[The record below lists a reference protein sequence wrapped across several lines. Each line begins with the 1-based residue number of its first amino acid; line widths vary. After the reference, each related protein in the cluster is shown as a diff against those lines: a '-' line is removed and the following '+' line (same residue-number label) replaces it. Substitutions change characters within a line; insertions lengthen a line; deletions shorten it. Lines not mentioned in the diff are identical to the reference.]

1 MHPATLAAGLGPHF
15 LNRLPEAE
23 RAVGDCELGADG
35 KPTPFEVEEQLLP
48 GLCTFAYAV
57 DQADELLL
65 ALRRFFACL
74 TCWNTRRGGNGDRP
88 S

>member
-1 MHPATLAAGLGPHF
+1 MHPAALAAGRGPHF
-15 LNRLPEAE
+15 LDRLPEAE
-23 RAVGDCELGADG
+23 RAVGDCELGPDR
-35 KPTPFEVEEQLLP
+35 KPASLQVEEQLLP
-48 GLCTFAYAV
+48 GLCTLAYAV